1 MLYHCQPP
9 YESIYVN
16 RLLVLLIAV
25 AVGLSACS
33 GAAPAIVNGTPI
45 TESELEGLSTGG
57 AVAAEQIQGDLFD
70 LVSTAVA
77 TEAASNEFGIVISDE
92 ARATELTDIEAA
104 VAAQGS
110 TIEQIL
116 EDRARTDSWVDLII
130 TQTILSRDV
139 SARLVEDAE
148 PISDQDLRDA
158 FDAQRLDLTTVCA
171 RHILLETEEDAT
183 AALERAEAGED
194 VGDLAIELSTGPSGP
209 SGGDLGCNAPSGYVL
224 EFANAIMEA
233 ELDVPFGP
241 VETEFGWHVIL
252 VESRDEPEFDEATEQ
267 AIRESL
273 EISQGNQL
281 YTDWIIGI
289 LRDADVSIAESYGT
303 WTVPSGEGE
312 APSIT
317 PATP

>member
-25 AVGLSACS
+25 AIGLSACS

-45 TESELEGLSTGG
+45 TESDLEGLSTGG
-57 AVAAEQIQGDLFD
+57 AVDAAQIQGDLFD
-70 LVSTAVA
+70 LVSTVAA
-77 TEAASNEFGIVISDE
+77 TEAASTEFGIEVSED
-92 ARATELTDIEAA
+92 ARAAEFSDIEAA

-116 EDRARTDSWVDLII
+116 DDRARTDTWVDLII

-148 PISDQDLRDA
+148 PIGEQDLLDA
-158 FDAQRLDLTTVCA
+158 FDAQRLDLTTVCV
-171 RHILLETEEDAT
+171 RHILLETEDAAAT
-183 AALERAEAGED
+183 AMERAEAGED
-194 VGDLAIELSTGPSGP
+194 FGDLAIELSTGPSGP
-209 SGGDLGCNAPSGYVL
+209 TGGDLGCNAPSGYVP
-224 EFANAIMEA
+224 EFADATVEA
-233 ELDVPFGP
+233 EIGVPFGP
-241 VETEFGWHVIL
+241 LQTEFGWHVIL
-252 VESRDEPEFDEATEQ
+252 VESREEPVFADLEA
-267 AIRESL
+267 AIRDSL
-273 EISQGNQL
+273 EVSQGNQL

-289 LRDADVSIAESYGT
+289 LRDADVSIAETYGS
-303 WTVPSGEGE
+303 WTVPNGEGE